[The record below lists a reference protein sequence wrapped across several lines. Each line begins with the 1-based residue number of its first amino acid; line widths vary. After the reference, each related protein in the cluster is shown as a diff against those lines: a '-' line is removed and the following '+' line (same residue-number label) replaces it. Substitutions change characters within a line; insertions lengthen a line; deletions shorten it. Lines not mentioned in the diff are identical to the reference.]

1 MYVNLTTNNM
11 KSIEF
16 SEKELEA
23 IINGLKERED
33 RMFRDAEIYK
43 NQDNKPAQFDCIH
56 EMHTA
61 QHLRERLEKITKK

>member
-1 MYVNLTTNNM
+1 M

-16 SEKELEA
+16 SEKELEV
-23 IINGLKERED
+23 IILGLKERED

-43 NQDNKPAQFDCIH
+43 NQGNKLAQFDCIH

-61 QHLRERLEKITKK
+61 IHLRERLQEIKNQ